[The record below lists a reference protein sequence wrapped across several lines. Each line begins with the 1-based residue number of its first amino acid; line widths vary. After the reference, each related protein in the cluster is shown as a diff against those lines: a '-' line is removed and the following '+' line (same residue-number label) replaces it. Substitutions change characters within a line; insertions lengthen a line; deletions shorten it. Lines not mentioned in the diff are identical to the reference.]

1 MYKILQLFTSLITLN
16 TRILTSI
23 KLIKNTCTHIYTDT
37 KAIKNA
43 KLIKAWVELEQ
54 FIVLELIKK
63 CTAFHRNYLQ
73 FLSFDLNSCVTN
85 VLSVSIATSVHS
97 ILSMVSSVP
106 FILSSVS
113 V

>member
-1 MYKILQLFTSLITLN
+1 MYKTLQLSTGLITLN

-23 KLIKNTCTHIYTDT
+23 KFIKKHIYTDT

-43 KLIKAWVELEQ
+43 ELIKAWVELEQ

-85 VLSVSIATSVHS
+85 VLSVSITTSVHS
-97 ILSMVSSVP
+97 ILSMGSSVP
-106 FILSSVS
+106 CILSSVL